1 MKDKL
6 SIMIIMIASII
17 NLIMTRSIVWLLPFP
32 WLIVFI
38 LNIVYENK
46 KYDYKIVF
54 PVILTFILS
63 EALLLIYIYQVKS
76 VSLNFL
82 SFTSIISLV
91 VFLFSLIGVILIS
104 IIIFYY
110 IITGKYRLFSTINDL

>member
-82 SFTSIISLV
+82 SFTSIISLI
-91 VFLFSLIGVILIS
+91 VFLFSLTGVILIS

-110 IITGKYRLFSTINDL
+110 IITGKYRLFSTLNDL

>member
-6 SIMIIMIASII
+6 SIMIIMIFSII
-17 NLIMTRSIVWLLPFP
+17 NLIVTSSIVWLLPFP

-54 PVILTFILS
+54 PFILTFILS

-91 VFLFSLIGVILIS
+91 VFLFSLTGVILIS

-110 IITGKYRLFSTINDL
+110 IITGKYRLFSTLNDL